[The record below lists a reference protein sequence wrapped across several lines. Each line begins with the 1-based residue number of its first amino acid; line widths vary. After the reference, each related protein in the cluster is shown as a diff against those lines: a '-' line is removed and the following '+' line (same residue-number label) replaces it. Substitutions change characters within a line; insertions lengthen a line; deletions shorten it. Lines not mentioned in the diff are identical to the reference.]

1 MSIHE
6 PVTPP
11 DAAATGA
18 RHILRDRAVAW
29 FLKDPYDPTGAIPNA
44 IRNVVGGP
52 RMWSDE
58 PITASQFTAEQNDL
72 LIRAFHEINDL
83 YRAAGGR
90 MQQVMTLV
98 EGIGLM
104 PASGTP
110 WPYQSEQWAAARA
123 MYVGHS
129 YRYAPNLRGAEREQ
143 AELTQAYYV
152 VITWI
157 DYVEGGLLDA
167 SAIYD
172 DEDDEENP

>member
-1 MSIHE
+1 MSVHE

-11 DAAATGA
+11 DASALPA

-29 FLKDPYDPTGAIPNA
+29 FLKDPYDPAGAIPNA
-44 IRNVVGGP
+44 IINVVGGP

-58 PITASQFTAEQNDL
+58 PLTVVQFTPEQKDL
-72 LIRAFHEINDL
+72 VIRAFHEIKEL
-83 YRAAGGR
+83 YQAAGGR
-90 MQQVMTLV
+90 MQQVMQLV

-104 PASGTP
+104 PAGGAA

-129 YRYAPNLRGAEREQ
+129 YRYGHNLSEADREQ

-157 DYVEGGLLDA
+157 DYVHGGLLDA
-167 SAIYD
+167 SAIY
-172 DEDDEENP
+172 EDDDIDL

>member
-6 PVTPP
+6 PVTTP

-44 IRNVVGGP
+44 ILNVVGGP
-52 RMWSDE
+52 PMWSDE
-58 PITASQFTAEQNDL
+58 PLTSSQFTPEQKDL
-72 LIRAFHEINDL
+72 VIRAFHEIKDL
-83 YRAAGGR
+83 YQAAGGR

-104 PASGTP
+104 PAAGTP

-123 MYVGHS
+123 MYVGYS
-129 YRYAPNLRGAEREQ
+129 YRYAPNLPEAEREQ
-143 AELTQAYYV
+143 AELTQAYHV

-172 DEDDEENP
+172 DEDDEEDL